1 MKDRIGI
8 ICMLLGAVLLLAAL
22 SLFLWNRNEDARAKK
37 SVEQVLPKLIEQL
50 ETSDDMGRDGAL
62 PYPAPYDPMMAEV
75 EIDGY
80 DYIGYLSIPSL
91 GLELPIMSEW
101 DYERLKIAPCR
112 YSGSTKT
119 NDLVLAAHN
128 YTWHFG
134 PVKEL
139 AIGDEVYF
147 TDMDGVVTC
156 YEVAVMETLSPVAV
170 EEMTAGD
177 WDLTLF
183 TCTYSGQSRVTVRC
197 DRIHK

>member
-1 MKDRIGI
+1 MKDRIGT

-22 SLFLWNRNEDARAKK
+22 SLFLWNRNEDAQAKK
-37 SVEQVLPKLIEQL
+37 SVAQVLPKLIEQL
-50 ETSDDMGRDGAL
+50 ETSDDVGQDGEL
-62 PYPAPYDPMMAEV
+62 SYPDPYDPMMAEV

-80 DYIGYLSIPSL
+80 DYIGYLSVPSL

-101 DYERLKIAPCR
+101 DYNRLKIAPCR

-134 PVKEL
+134 PIKEL
-139 AIGDEVYF
+139 TIGDEVYF
-147 TDMDGVVTC
+147 TDMDDVVTC
-156 YEVAVMETLSPVAV
+156 YEVAAMETLSPVAV

-183 TCTYSGQSRVTVRC
+183 TCTYSGQSRVAVRC
-197 DRIHK
+197 DRVNK

>member
-156 YEVAVMETLSPVAV
+156 YAVAVMETLSPVAV

>member
-1 MKDRIGI
+1 MKDRIGT

-22 SLFLWNRNEDARAKK
+22 SLFLWNRNEDAQAKK
-37 SVEQVLPKLIEQL
+37 SVAQVLPKLIEQL
-50 ETSDDMGRDGAL
+50 ETSDDVGQDGEL
-62 PYPAPYDPMMAEV
+62 SYPDPYDPMMAEV

-80 DYIGYLSIPSL
+80 DYIGYLSVPSL

-101 DYERLKIAPCR
+101 DYNRLKIAPCR

-134 PVKEL
+134 PIKEL

-147 TDMDGVVTC
+147 TDMDDVVTC
-156 YEVAVMETLSPVAV
+156 YEVAAMETLSPVAV
-170 EEMTAGD
+170 EEMSAGD

-183 TCTYSGQSRVTVRC
+183 TCTYSGQSRVAVRC
-197 DRIHK
+197 DRVNK